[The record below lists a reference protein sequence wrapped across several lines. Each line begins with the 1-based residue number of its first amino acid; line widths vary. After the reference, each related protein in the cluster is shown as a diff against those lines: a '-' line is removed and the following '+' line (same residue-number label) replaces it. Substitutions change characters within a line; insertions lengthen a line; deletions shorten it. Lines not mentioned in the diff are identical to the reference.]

1 MTLNKRNVRLMF
13 DEWLSDYG
21 VNDRFEVDDQS
32 SCFIL
37 DHVDGK
43 ERIPHEEQ
51 SKL

>member
-1 MTLNKRNVRLMF
+1 MTLDKRRLRHLF

-21 VNDRFEVDDQS
+21 VNDRFEVDIQG

-43 ERIPHEEQ
+43 RRIQHEEQ
-51 SKL
+51 SEL